1 MSVVEQR
8 MLNPEFAELVKVGKT
23 YYNGQANENLDI
35 AVMENR
41 AGTLALKAM
50 QIINELKRNWTD
62 DSIDY
67 WKALRELCLM
77 RPTLS
82 RKNVEQNSQYQLV
95 YMCVPGEIKDYY
107 YEKE

>member
-1 MSVVEQR
+1 M
-8 MLNPEFAELVKVGKT
+8 GKT

-62 DSIDY
+62 DSI
-67 WKALRELCLM
+67 
-77 RPTLS
+77 
-82 RKNVEQNSQYQLV
+82 
-95 YMCVPGEIKDYY
+95 CV
-107 YEKE
+107 

>member
-1 MSVVEQR
+1 

-23 YYNGQANENLDI
+23 YYNGQANENSDI

-62 DSIDY
+62 DS
-67 WKALRELCLM
+67 M
-77 RPTLS
+77 PTC
-82 RKNVEQNSQYQLV
+82 VEKKRDESIF
-95 YMCVPGEIKDYY
+95 PEI
-107 YEKE
+107 